1 MIITMKKTILLAVFC
16 LGMVAVSQAQMV
28 APAPSP
34 AAFSTQNVGFT
45 TITFDFSTPGVKGRT
60 IFGDLV
66 PYGTPWRAGANNAT
80 TIEFSNTVKIGGENV
95 RAGKYSVYVT
105 PVASGDWTVHLNKT
119 GQQIF
124 AYMTD
129 GKVDMDAL
137 SKDLVA
143 NISVTPVTS
152 PESVE
157 RLAWWVD
164 ANDNKTAKVSMA
176 WADKVITFDVDVRT
190 AEIMEGFSNTLK

>member
-1 MIITMKKTILLAVFC
+1 MKKTILLAAFC
-16 LGMVAVSQAQMV
+16 IGMVAVSQAQMV

-34 AAFSTQNVGFT
+34 AAYSTQNVGFT

-66 PYGTPWRAGANNAT
+66 PYGTPWRAGANQAT

-95 RAGKYSVYVT
+95 RAGKYSIYVT

-119 GQQIF
+119 GKQIF

-137 SKDLVA
+137 GKDLVA

-176 WADKVITFDVDVRT
+176 WADKMITFEVDMRT
-190 AEIMEGFSNTLK
+190 AEIMEGFSSTLK

>member
-1 MIITMKKTILLAVFC
+1 MKKTILLAVFC
-16 LGMVAVSQAQMV
+16 IGMVAVSQAQVV

-34 AAFSTQNVGFT
+34 AAYSTQNVGFT

-66 PYGTPWRAGANNAT
+66 PYGTPWRAGANQAT

-95 RAGKYSVYVT
+95 RAGKYSIYVT

-119 GQQIF
+119 GDQIF
-124 AYMTD
+124 GYMTD

-143 NISVTPVTS
+143 NISVTPVTM
-152 PESVE
+152 PEPVE

-176 WADKVITFDVDVRT
+176 WADKMITFEVDMRT
-190 AEIMEGFSNTLK
+190 AEIMEGFTNTLK

>member
-1 MIITMKKTILLAVFC
+1 MKKTLLLALCCIGLVS
-16 LGMVAVSQAQMV
+16 LSQAQMV

-34 AAFSTQNVGFT
+34 AAYSTQNVGFT
-45 TITFDFSTPGVKGRT
+45 TVTLDYSSPGVKGRT

-66 PYGTPWRAGANNAT
+66 PYGTPWRAGANQAT

-105 PVASGDWTVHLNKT
+105 PAERGNWTIHLNKT
-119 GQQIF
+119 GKQIY

-137 SKDLVA
+137 SKDLAA
-143 NISVTPVTS
+143 NISVAPVMM
-152 PESVE
+152 PESME
-157 RLAWWVD
+157 RLFWWVD
-164 ANDNKTAKVSMA
+164 PNDNKTAKVSMA
-176 WADKVITFDVDVRT
+176 WDKVMLTFDVDMRT
-190 AEIMEGFSNTLK
+190 SEIMENISNTLK

>member
-1 MIITMKKTILLAVFC
+1 MKKTILLAAFC
-16 LGMVAVSQAQMV
+16 IGMVAVSQAQMV

-34 AAFSTQNVGFT
+34 AAYSTQNVGFT

-66 PYGTPWRAGANNAT
+66 PYGTPWRAGANQAT

-95 RAGKYSVYVT
+95 RAGKYSIYVT

-119 GQQIF
+119 GDQIF
-124 AYMTD
+124 GYMTD
-129 GKVDMDAL
+129 GKVDMDKL

-143 NISVTPVTS
+143 NISVTPMTM

-176 WADKVITFDVDVRT
+176 WADKMITFDVDMRT
-190 AEIMEGFSNTLK
+190 AEIMEGFSGTLK